1 MPSHKNIFRA
11 LKAAD
16 IEAQVIELIRNGH
29 TFREVAKELAISVG
43 YAHKVYVRALD
54 RIPEPGVSEYRAQ
67 QLARIQLERQALLD
81 ILADHHV
88 TVSNGHVVSE
98 IIGKHPETTDDGEPH
113 PQAGQPIYGEALTD
127 PGPVMQAVDR
137 LIKLDDQEAR
147 LLNLYP
153 AQKIDATAHV
163 TYSVVGVEAGDVV

>member
-1 MPSHKNIFRA
+1 MPSHKDVHRA

-16 IEAQVIELIRNGH
+16 IEAQVMERIRNGL
-29 TFREVAKELAISVG
+29 TFREIAKELQFSVG
-43 YAHKVYVRALD
+43 YIYKVYARALQ
-54 RIPEPGVSEYRAQ
+54 RIPEPAVTQYRAE
-67 QLARIQLERQALLD
+67 QLVSIQLERQTLFD

-88 TVSNGHVVSE
+88 VVSNGHVVSQ
-98 IIGKHPETTDDGEPH
+98 IVGTHPETIDDGEPH
-113 PQAGQPIYGEALTD
+113 PRAGQPIYGEPLTD
-127 PGPVMQAVDR
+127 PGPVMQAING

-163 TYSVVGVEAGDVV
+163 TYSVVGVEGGDVV